1 MKLISTTVL
10 FLCSLLSMAQC
21 DGNRYR
27 NLLFSD
33 VSVTSNIVYGSN
45 DDLNGLNQDLL
56 MDVYEPAGDGVTNRP
71 LIVMCHGG
79 FFLSGDKAAPDVV
92 PLCEDFARMGYVVAS
107 INYRMG
113 VPVQLDVDNTF
124 SQAVMRAVQDLN
136 AAIRWF
142 RKDVAVSGNTYG
154 IDPENIYT
162 FGTSAGGFMVL
173 QQAFM
178 DDDEIPSFLDTTA
191 PGLTGGV
198 EGNSGN
204 FGYSSTIK
212 GLVSHCGAMGD
223 NAWID
228 ADEQTPACL
237 FHGSADNTVPIDSTM
252 FTLLG
257 FFPVAITEGSIPI
270 SERMT
275 GLGIEHCFEI
285 NENAGHVAYLTNQA
299 IYDTTL
305 SISSNFLSHLVCGI
319 ELDCSYREV
328 LVGVSEEQPQ
338 SEMLAFPNPA
348 DDVLYLS
355 ANRDAI
361 AYRAYDAQGRCV
373 AQGKD
378 TRLSTL
384 TWPEGLYVIRTEIDS
399 KNSASTTIIVSHP

>member
-1 MKLISTTVL
+1 MKLITTTAL
-10 FLCSLLSMAQC
+10 ILCSLLSVAQC

-33 VSVTSNIVYGSN
+33 VSVTSDIIYGSN

-92 PLCEDFARMGYVVAS
+92 PLCEDFARMGYVVTS

-113 VPVQLDVDNTF
+113 ASLLGDLDNAF
-124 SQAVMRAVQDLN
+124 AQAVMRAVQDLN
-136 AAIRWF
+136 ASIRWF
-142 RKDVAVSGNTYG
+142 RRDAEVNGNTYG
-154 IDPENIYT
+154 IDPDNIYT

-173 QQAFM
+173 QQAYM

-198 EGNSGN
+198 EGDSGN
-204 FGYSSTIK
+204 TGYSSAIK

-223 NAWID
+223 NDWID

-237 FHGSADNTVPIDSTM
+237 FHGSADNIVPIDSSM

-257 FFPVAITEGSIPI
+257 FLPVAVTEGSSPI
-270 SERMT
+270 SERLT

-285 NENAGHVAYLTNQA
+285 NENAGHVAYIANQA

-305 SISSNFLSHLVCGI
+305 SISSNFLSHLVCDI

-328 LVGVSEEQPQ
+328 LVGLNEEQPL
-338 SEMLAFPNPA
+338 SGFHAYPNPA
-348 DDVLYLS
+348 DDELYLS
-355 ANRDAI
+355 TNRDAI
-361 AYRAYDAQGRCV
+361 VYRAYDAQGRCV

>member
-1 MKLISTTVL
+1 
-10 FLCSLLSMAQC
+10 
-21 DGNRYR
+21 
-27 NLLFSD
+27 
-33 VSVTSNIVYGSN
+33 
-45 DDLNGLNQDLL
+45 
-56 MDVYEPAGDGVTNRP
+56 
-71 LIVMCHGG
+71 
-79 FFLSGDKAAPDVV
+79 
-92 PLCEDFARMGYVVAS
+92 
-107 INYRMG
+107 
-113 VPVQLDVDNTF
+113 
-124 SQAVMRAVQDLN
+124 
-136 AAIRWF
+136 
-142 RKDVAVSGNTYG
+142 
-154 IDPENIYT
+154 
-162 FGTSAGGFMVL
+162 
-173 QQAFM
+173 
-178 DDDEIPSFLDTTA
+178 
-191 PGLTGGV
+191 
-198 EGNSGN
+198 
-204 FGYSSTIK
+204 
-212 GLVSHCGAMGD
+212 MGD

-257 FFPVAITEGSIPI
+257 FFPVAVTEGSIPV

-328 LVGVSEEQPQ
+328 LVGVNEEQPQ
-338 SEMLAFPNPA
+338 SGVHAFPNPA
-348 DDVLYLS
+348 NDVLYLS
-355 ANRDAI
+355 ANREAI
-361 AYRAYDAQGRCV
+361 SYRAYDAQGRCV

>member
-1 MKLISTTVL
+1 MKFIATI
-10 FLCSLLSMAQC
+10 FLAILSVVSVAQC
-21 DGNRYR
+21 DDNRYR
-27 NLLFSD
+27 NFLFTD
-33 VSVTSNIVYGSN
+33 VSVTSDIVYGSN
-45 DDLNGLNQDLL
+45 EDLNGLNQELL
-56 MDVYEPAGDGVTNRP
+56 LDIYEPTGDSLTNRP
-71 LIVMCHGG
+71 LVIMCHGG
-79 FFLSGDKAAPDVV
+79 FFLSGDKAAPDVLS
-92 PLCEDFARMGYVVAS
+92 LCEDLARMGYVVAS

-113 VPVQLDVDNTF
+113 VPLQLDVDNTF

-142 RKDVAVSGNTYG
+142 RRDVDVNGNTFG

-173 QQAFM
+173 QQAYM
-178 DDDEIPSFLDTTA
+178 DDDEIPSFLDTSA

-198 EGNSGN
+198 EGDSGSP
-204 FGYSSTIK
+204 GYSSAIK

-285 NENAGHVAYLTNQA
+285 NEDAGHVAYLTNQA

-328 LVGVSEEQPQ
+328 LVGVNETHSETI
-338 SEMLAFPNPA
+338 AAYPNPA
-348 DDVLYLS
+348 QDFIYLVNSGQAVLY
-355 ANRDAI
+355 AV
-361 AYRAYDAQGRCV
+361 YDSQGRCV
-373 AQGKD
+373 AKGKD
-378 TRLSTL
+378 TRISTE
-384 TWPEGLYVIRTEIDS
+384 TWIEGLYVIRTAVDAQ
-399 KNSASTTIIVSHP
+399 NSSSTTILVSHP

>member
-1 MKLISTTVL
+1 MKLITTTAL
-10 FLCSLLSMAQC
+10 ILCSLLSAAQC

-33 VSVTSNIVYGSN
+33 VSVTSDIIYGSN
-45 DDLNGLNQDLL
+45 DDLNELNQDLL

-79 FFLSGDKAAPDVV
+79 FFLSGDKAALDVV

-113 VPVQLDVDNTF
+113 ASLLGDLDNAF
-124 SQAVMRAVQDLN
+124 AQAVMRAVQDLN
-136 AAIRWF
+136 ASIRWF
-142 RKDVAVSGNTYG
+142 RRDAEMNGNTYG

-173 QQAFM
+173 QQAYM
-178 DDDEIPSFLDTTA
+178 DNDEIPSFLDTTA
-191 PGLTGGV
+191 PGLSGGV
-198 EGNSGN
+198 EGDSGN
-204 FGYSSTIK
+204 PGYSSAIK

-237 FHGSADNTVPIDSTM
+237 FHGSADNIVPIDSSM

-257 FFPVAITEGSIPI
+257 FLPVAVTEGSIPI

-285 NENAGHVAYLTNQA
+285 NENAGHVAYIANQA

-305 SISSNFLSHLVCGI
+305 SISSSFLSHLVCDI

-328 LVGVSEEQPQ
+328 LVGLNEEQPL
-338 SEMLAFPNPA
+338 SGIHAYPNPA

-355 ANRDAI
+355 NNRDAI
-361 AYRAYDAQGRCV
+361 AYRAYDAQVRCV

-384 TWPEGLYVIRTEIDS
+384 TWPEGLYVIRTDIDS

>member
-1 MKLISTTVL
+1 MKLITTTGL
-10 FLCSLLSMAQC
+10 FLCSLLSVAQC

-33 VSVTSNIVYGSN
+33 VSVTSDIIYGTN

-79 FFLSGDKAAPDVV
+79 FFLSGDKAALDVV

-113 VPVQLDVDNTF
+113 ASLLGDLDNAF
-124 SQAVMRAVQDLN
+124 AQAVMRAVQDLN
-136 AAIRWF
+136 ASIRWF
-142 RKDVAVSGNTYG
+142 RRDAEVNGNTYG
-154 IDPENIYT
+154 IDPDNIYT

-173 QQAFM
+173 QQAYM

-198 EGNSGN
+198 EGDSGN
-204 FGYSSTIK
+204 PGYSSAIK

-237 FHGSADNTVPIDSTM
+237 FHGSADNIVPIDSSM

-257 FFPVAITEGSIPI
+257 FLPVAVTEGSIPI
-270 SERMT
+270 SERLT

-285 NENAGHVAYLTNQA
+285 NENFGHVAYLTNQA

-305 SISSNFLSHLVCGI
+305 SISSNFLSHLVCDI

-328 LVGVSEEQPQ
+328 LVGLNEEQPL
-338 SEMLAFPNPA
+338 SGIHAYPNPA

-355 ANRDAI
+355 TNRDAI
-361 AYRAYDAQGRCV
+361 AYRAYDAQGHCV

-384 TWPEGLYVIRTEIDS
+384 TWPEGLYVIRTDIDS

>member
-1 MKLISTTVL
+1 MKLLATATALLCTLITT
-10 FLCSLLSMAQC
+10 AQC

-27 NLLFSD
+27 NLLFSEL
-33 VSVTSNIVYGSN
+33 SVTSDIVYGSN
-45 DDLNGLNQDLL
+45 DDLNGVNQELL
-56 MDVYEPAGDGVTNRP
+56 MDVYEPTGDALTNRP
-71 LIVMCHGG
+71 LVVMCHGG

-92 PLCEDFARMGYVVAS
+92 PLCEDLAKMGYVVAS

-124 SQAVMRAVQDLN
+124 AQAVMRAVQDLN

-142 RKDVAVSGNTYG
+142 RHDVDMSGNTFG
-154 IDPENIYT
+154 IDSENIYT

-173 QQAFM
+173 QQAYM
-178 DDDEIPSFLDTTA
+178 DDDEIPSFLDTSA

-204 FGYSSTIK
+204 QGYSSAIK

-275 GLGIEHCFEI
+275 GLGIEHCF
-285 NENAGHVAYLTNQA
+285 
-299 IYDTTL
+299 
-305 SISSNFLSHLVCGI
+305 
-319 ELDCSYREV
+319 
-328 LVGVSEEQPQ
+328 
-338 SEMLAFPNPA
+338 
-348 DDVLYLS
+348 
-355 ANRDAI
+355 
-361 AYRAYDAQGRCV
+361 
-373 AQGKD
+373 
-378 TRLSTL
+378 
-384 TWPEGLYVIRTEIDS
+384 
-399 KNSASTTIIVSHP
+399 

>member
-1 MKLISTTVL
+1 MKTLYS
-10 FLCSLLSMAQC
+10 FLLCLLAWSALAQC

-27 NLLFSD
+27 NLIFSE
-33 VSVTSNIVYGSN
+33 VSVTSDLVYGSN
-45 DDLNGLNQDLL
+45 DDLNGLNQELL
-56 MDVYEPAGDGVTNRP
+56 MDVYEPAGDGLTNRP
-71 LIVMCHGG
+71 LVIMCHGG

-92 PLCEDFARMGYVVAS
+92 PLCEDLARMGYVVAS

-124 SQAVMRAVQDLN
+124 AQAVMRSVQDLN

-142 RKDVAVSGNTYG
+142 RRDVDLTGNTFG

-173 QQAFM
+173 QQAYM
-178 DDDEIPSFLDTTA
+178 DDDEIPTFLDTSS

-198 EGNSGN
+198 EGDSGN
-204 FGYSSTIK
+204 PGYSSAVK

-319 ELDCSYREV
+319 ELDCNYREV
-328 LVGVSEEQPQ
+328 LVGIEEQQPH
-338 SEMLAFPNPA
+338 SIVAYPNPA
-348 DDVLYLS
+348 NDYVLLG
-355 ANRDAI
+355 NGLQPV
-361 AYRAYDAQGRCV
+361 AYSAYDMQGRCV
-373 AQGKD
+373 SQGKE
-378 TRLSTL
+378 TRITTTS
-384 TWPEGLYVIRTEIDS
+384 WPNGLYCVKVESDS
-399 KNSASTTIIVSHP
+399 MHSNVSTILVDHH

>member
-1 MKLISTTVL
+1 MKLLSTATAL
-10 FLCSLLSMAQC
+10 FCTLITAAQC

-27 NLLFSD
+27 NLLFSE
-33 VSVTSNIVYGSN
+33 VSVTSDIVYGSN
-45 DDLNGLNQDLL
+45 DDLNGVNQELL
-56 MDVYEPAGDGVTNRP
+56 MDVYEPTGDALTNRP
-71 LIVMCHGG
+71 LVVMCHGG

-92 PLCEDFARMGYVVAS
+92 PLCEDLAKMGYVVAS

-124 SQAVMRAVQDLN
+124 AQAVMRAVQDLN

-142 RKDVAVSGNTYG
+142 RHDVDMNGNTFG
-154 IDPENIYT
+154 IDSENIYT

-173 QQAFM
+173 QQAYM
-178 DDDEIPSFLDTTA
+178 DDDEIPSFLDTAA

-198 EGNSGN
+198 EGDSGN
-204 FGYSSTIK
+204 PAYSSAIK

-305 SISSNFLSHLVCGI
+305 SVTSNFLSHLVCGI

-328 LVGVSEEQPQ
+328 LVGIEHVESNEI
-338 SEMLAFPNPA
+338 AVYPNPA
-348 DDVLYLS
+348 NEFIYLS
-355 ANRDAI
+355 TPLQPV
-361 AYRAYDAQGRCV
+361 YYSVYDTFGRYVDQGYST
-373 AQGKD
+373 QID
-378 TRLSTL
+378 TQ
-384 TWPEGLYVIRTEIDS
+384 TWSDGLYVVKTSNDS
-399 KNSASTTIIVSHP
+399 HAFHSTTILVNHE

>member
-1 MKLISTTVL
+1 MKFIATT
-10 FLCSLLSMAQC
+10 FLSIVSFVSIAQC
-21 DGNRYR
+21 DGNRFR
-27 NLLFSD
+27 NLLFSE
-33 VSVTSNIVYGSN
+33 VSVTADLVYGSN
-45 DDLNGLNQDLL
+45 DDLYGMNQELL
-56 MDVYEPAGDGVTNRP
+56 MDVYEPAGDALTNRP
-71 LIVMCHGG
+71 LVIMCHGG
-79 FFLSGDKAAPDVV
+79 FFLSGDKAAPDVL
-92 PLCEDFARMGYVVAS
+92 PLCEDLARMGYVVAS

-113 VPVQLDVDNTF
+113 VPLQLDVDNTF

-142 RKDVAVSGNTYG
+142 RRDVDVNGNTFG

-173 QQAFM
+173 QQAYM
-178 DDDEIPSFLDTTA
+178 NDDEIPSFLDTSA
-191 PGLTGGV
+191 PGLSGGV

-204 FGYSSTIK
+204 PGYSSAIK

-305 SISSNFLSHLVCGI
+305 SITSNFLSHLICGI

-328 LVGVSEEQPQ
+328 LVGLDETPSKT
-338 SEMLAFPNPA
+338 LTAYPNPA
-348 DDVLYLS
+348 QDVIYLTNTGQ
-355 ANRDAI
+355 AV
-361 AYRAYDAQGRCV
+361 AYAVVDSYGRCV

-378 TRLSTL
+378 TRISTIN
-384 TWPEGLYVIRTEIDS
+384 WSDGLYVIRVAVDTQ
-399 KNSASTTIIVSHP
+399 NFTSTTILVEHP

>member
-1 MKLISTTVL
+1 MKLITTTGL
-10 FLCSLLSMAQC
+10 ILCSLLSAAQC

-33 VSVTSNIVYGSN
+33 VSVTSDIIYGSN
-45 DDLNGLNQDLL
+45 DDLNELNQDLL

-79 FFLSGDKAAPDVV
+79 FFLSGYKAALDVV

-113 VPVQLDVDNTF
+113 ASLLGDLDNAF
-124 SQAVMRAVQDLN
+124 AQAVMRAVQDLN
-136 AAIRWF
+136 ASIRWF
-142 RKDVAVSGNTYG
+142 RRDVEVNGNTYG
-154 IDPENIYT
+154 IDPDNIYT

-173 QQAFM
+173 QQAYM

-191 PGLTGGV
+191 SGLTGGV
-198 EGNSGN
+198 EGDSGN
-204 FGYSSTIK
+204 PGYSSAIK

-257 FFPVAITEGSIPI
+257 FLPVAVTEGSIPI
-270 SERMT
+270 SERLT

-285 NENAGHVAYLTNQA
+285 NENAGHVAYIANQA

-305 SISSNFLSHLVCGI
+305 SISSNFLSHLVCDI

-328 LVGVSEEQPQ
+328 LVGMNE
-338 SEMLAFPNPA
+338 
-348 DDVLYLS
+348 
-355 ANRDAI
+355 
-361 AYRAYDAQGRCV
+361 
-373 AQGKD
+373 
-378 TRLSTL
+378 
-384 TWPEGLYVIRTEIDS
+384 
-399 KNSASTTIIVSHP
+399 